1 MSGSLRPR
9 IRLTLAARCQARRRR
24 PPVPITRAHADARR
38 RHTKTKPPSEA
49 AHPIWVRRGYPPASL
64 TDLMASQ
71 RTTARARSAIAPT
84 HIGRKESGRQN
95 EPGTAPAD
103 AELSC
108 HDPDVPGRASLPLA
122 ARRLVGRMM
131 EVFAGFL
138 TQADHQAG
146 RPIEFL
152 PQLGELDT
160 GGPRSSP
167 ATA

>member
-1 MSGSLRPR
+1 MSGPASAPASAHHSCPRGRPQAPYQDQAAQR
-9 IRLTLAARCQARRRR
+9 GSAPYLGEARL
-24 PPVPITRAHADARR
+24 
-38 RHTKTKPPSEA
+38 
-49 AHPIWVRRGYPPASL
+49 PPASL